1 MTELK
6 TEQDLSAKI
15 QKIADHMVFLE
26 KKIDTLLERSHSQ
39 ERKPFT
45 GNSFRPGGGPSRG
58 HFTPGRREGYGRAA
72 PRRYTPS
79 GQAHG
84 QHGTRTSHYEG
95 SGGPSNSGQHSARP
109 PRSGGYQKKYPS
121 HRNANH

>member
-26 KKIDTLLERSHSQ
+26 KKIDTLLERSVQ
-39 ERKPFT
+39 REARPFS
-45 GNSFRPGGGPSRG
+45 GNSFRSGPPRG
-58 HFTPGRREGYGRAA
+58 NFSQGRREGYPSNTG
-72 PRRYTPS
+72 PRRYSPS

-95 SGGPSNSGQHSARP
+95 TGGPSHSGNHAPRP
-109 PRSGGYQKKYPS
+109 HRGGFQKKYPS
-121 HRNANH
+121 HRTANH